1 MKRMSLVL
9 AIGVLTATILSGCV
23 IVPLGGW
30 YVDGGYYRGGGYY
43 HYHAAPSRPY
53 YHSER

>member
-1 MKRMSLVL
+1 MKRLSVVL
-9 AIGVLTATILSGCV
+9 AIGVLTATVLAGCV
-23 IVPLGGW
+23 VMPLGGW

-43 HYHAAPSRPY
+43 HYHAAPYRPY

>member
-23 IVPLGGW
+23 VVPLGGW

-43 HYHAAPSRPY
+43 HYHAVPYRHY